1 MRLRLVMSKPC
12 ATRSARIP
20 ALSTSTCIMNW
31 RVSAFFCLIDI
42 ANGVAEPAA
51 RARMVEIWNPLEDK
65 ATPPAWRAFLRS
77 AAG

>member
-1 MRLRLVMSKPC
+1 
-12 ATRSARIP
+12 
-20 ALSTSTCIMNW
+20 MNW